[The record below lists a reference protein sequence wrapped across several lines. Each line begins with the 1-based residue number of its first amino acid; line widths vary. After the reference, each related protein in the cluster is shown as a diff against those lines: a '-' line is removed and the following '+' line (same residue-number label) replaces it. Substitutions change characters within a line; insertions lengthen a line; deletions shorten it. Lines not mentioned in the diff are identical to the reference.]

1 LNDVGLSTGNAC
13 AAPPKEPVVTAM
25 IKIIAALIKS
35 ALVRKYIGLLSA
47 DQGLANIGSFV
58 NQF

>member
-1 LNDVGLSTGNAC
+1 
-13 AAPPKEPVVTAM
+13 M

-35 ALVRKYIGLLSA
+35 ALVRKFIGLLSA